1 VIEMVDIDVR
11 TCNKMLLDIIE
22 KLEDYRSAR
31 TAFDIADVIEANNLT
46 NPDPIVF
53 DRVVT
58 KRVMGEAS
66 NEYNKA
72 IEEFKKKCL

>member
-1 VIEMVDIDVR
+1 MVDIDVR
-11 TCNKMLLDIIE
+11 TCNKMLLDITE
-22 KLEDYRSAR
+22 KLEHYRSAR

-53 DRVVT
+53 DREVA

-66 NEYNKA
+66 DEYHKA
-72 IEEFKKKCL
+72 IEEFEKECL